1 MSYTEIIAKH
11 KRPLGRDKDPRVISD
26 INRISLCIRKIA
38 WILLTAPSL
47 RIMTKLIYPKSTIS
61 HFNRDGA
68 VAFTIDDGFC
78 GVDNPEG
85 CMLKDVLRLLKS
97 SNAHATFFIT
107 GSHCD
112 HTSRGD
118 VDTLLANGHELAN
131 HSMMDWPYTSY
142 SEEEFALDI
151 DTTENILSQYRKTA
165 TLWYRAPFGRI
176 NKLMQKVLNERKM
189 HHVVCDAFANDTAI
203 PDAHWISKYILKRVK
218 PGSVILIHMPEK
230 GVREWNLEAMRLTLE
245 GLLKNN
251 LKVVNLTELQNR
263 LYAST
268 WASHEH

>member
-26 INRISLCIRKIA
+26 INRISLFIRKIA

-47 RIMTKLIYPKSTIS
+47 RMMTKLIYPKSTIS

-68 VAFTIDDGFC
+68 VALTIDDGFC

-85 CMLKDVLRLLKS
+85 CMLKDVVRLLKS
-97 SNAHATFFIT
+97 FNAHATFFIT

-112 HTSRGD
+112 QTSRDD
-118 VDTLLANGHELAN
+118 VSALLSDGHELAN

-142 SEEEFALDI
+142 SEAEFALDI
-151 DTTENILSQYRKTA
+151 DTTENILAQYREIA
-165 TLWYRAPFGRI
+165 PPWYRAPFGRI
-176 NKLMQKVLNERKM
+176 NKVMQKILTDRKM
-189 HHVVCDAFANDTAI
+189 NHVVSDAFANDTAI

-218 PGSVILIHMPEK
+218 SGSIILIHMPEK
-230 GVREWNLEAMRLTLE
+230 GVREWNLEAMRLTLD
-245 GLLKNN
+245 GLFKRN
-251 LKVVNLTELQNR
+251 LKVVNLTELQN
-263 LYAST
+263 ASNYKL
-268 WASHEH
+268 